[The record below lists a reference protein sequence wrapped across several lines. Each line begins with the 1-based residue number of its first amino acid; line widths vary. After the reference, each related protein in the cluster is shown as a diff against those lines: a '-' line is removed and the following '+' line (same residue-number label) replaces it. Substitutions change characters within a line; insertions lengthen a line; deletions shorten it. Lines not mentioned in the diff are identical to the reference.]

1 MRPPPPGARAP
12 APSGRPAPPSGRRP
26 PSPPMPAAAPA
37 PAASTSTSDAA
48 TAGAQFVRP
57 HLRSLAP
64 YTPIEPFEV
73 LSARLGRDPADI
85 IKLDANENPYGPP
98 PEVAAALGAMR
109 FPNIYPD
116 PETRALRAALAP
128 SLGVPLPQVL
138 VGCGAD
144 ELIDLLMRVVLDPG
158 DTIVDCPPTFTMY
171 KFDAA
176 VNGVSVLTVPRVGKN
191 GFDLDVP
198 AIEAAVREGGA
209 KIVFVTSP
217 NNPDGSL
224 TPDADL
230 ARLLALPA
238 LIVLDEAYIEFAGAP
253 SRAAWVNDHANL
265 CVLRTFS
272 KSAALAGLRVGY
284 GAFPPGLASYLWR
297 AKQPYNVSVAA
308 ETAALAALGNA
319 AWLDRVRDALVAERA
334 RLAAGLASIEWLT
347 PYPSAANF
355 VLCRVGGGRDAGA
368 VRDALAKEHGIMVR
382 HYATKELANCVR
394 VSVGRPEHTDAL
406 VAALRVL

>member
-1 MRPPPPGARAP
+1 MRPPAPTTGHAPLPP
-12 APSGRPAPPSGRRP
+12 PSSLHRPHIPPPSATAPPST
-26 PSPPMPAAAPA
+26 SHPAMDASSSAP
-37 PAASTSTSDAA
+37 
-48 TAGAQFVRP
+48 GAQFVRP
-57 HLRSLAP
+57 HLRTMAP

-73 LSARLGRDPADI
+73 LSARLGRAPSDI
-85 IKLDANENPYGPP
+85 VKLDANENPYGPP
-98 PEVAAALGAMR
+98 PEVAAALGAMP

-128 SLGVPLPQVL
+128 SLGVPVDQVL

-158 DTIVDCPPTFTMY
+158 DAIVDCPPTFTMY

-176 VNGVSVLTVPRVGKN
+176 LAAARVVTVGRVP
-191 GFDLDVP
+191 GFGLDVG
-198 AIEAAVREGGA
+198 AIETAVAESKA

-224 TPDADL
+224 TPDSDL
-230 ARLLALPA
+230 LALLALPA
-238 LIVLDEAYIEFAGAP
+238 LIVLDEAYIEFAGVP
-253 SRAAWVNDHANL
+253 SRADWVLRHPNL

-284 GAFPPGLASYLWR
+284 GAFPAGFASYLWR

-308 ETAALAALGNA
+308 ETAALAALSNP
-319 AWLDRVRDALVAERA
+319 AWLDRVRDALVQERG
-334 RLAAGLASIEWLT
+334 RLAAALATIDWLT
-347 PYPSAANF
+347 PHPSSANF
-355 VLCRVGGGRDAGA
+355 VLCDVGGGRN
-368 VRDALAKEHGIMVR
+368 ALAVKNALASNFGIMVR
-382 HYATKELANCVR
+382 HYATAELANCIR

-406 VAALRVL
+406 VAALRTL